1 MDNGPTPHSDLVEN
15 LVFRFETAWQEGET
29 PRITDFLPERKD
41 DRWGVLVELVHVD
54 LEFRVKSDNHIR
66 VERYFDQ
73 FPEWADHADDAV
85 ELIAAEYNFR
95 ARDDS
100 PPSLDEYRGRF
111 PRLWDRLL
119 DRLTATFR
127 AAGETLQG
135 SRSQL
140 DNDGEQTQIYGATGD
155 PAVASTGNR
164 GGFRYRIIS
173 NHASGGLGDVFLAHD
188 SEVSREVALKQLK
201 SQFADDPDSQARFLR
216 EAEITGGLEHPG
228 IVPVYGMGAYGDGR
242 PYYAMRFVRGGSFK
256 AAIERYHEIVGVR
269 ELESLRTLKL
279 RKLLARFI
287 EVCHAID
294 YAHSRGVVHRD
305 IKPANI
311 MLGKYGE
318 TLVVD
323 WGLAKPI
330 GRGTTSRSTDE
341 VTLRPQS
348 GSGSSATQMGSAVG
362 TPAYMSPEQAAGQVD
377 SLGPATDVF
386 SLGAT
391 LYHLLTG
398 QSPQTSLEVPVVIGR
413 VTRGE
418 FQLPSEVCGD
428 VPAGLEAICLK
439 AMALRPEDRYR
450 TAGAIAADIE
460 NWLADEPVAAHREP
474 WQDRARRWMRR
485 HRSFVSSGVVAG
497 VLLITTAVAGLF
509 AWEHARQEAR
519 FRRDQVQTA
528 VLTADESAIAE
539 LRGDRF
545 SAAVAILDT
554 ALEQLKS
561 QPQLTDLRSR
571 IEHRREHV
579 QQLVDFYRLA
589 EQAEELAIFENDAAA
604 TIASQSALDALKIFD
619 YADWWEHLPDEELS
633 AQQAD
638 RLRQAVYDQ
647 LLLLALFKGKS
658 ILLNILSPTSVEE
671 SRQLLDIAELAQSFR
686 RAESITALQAC
697 ANMRLGRGLVFPDI
711 MNLRPK
717 SAADNNAVGIMIWSM
732 SQNPVMRNLVLAGRS
747 FDGDLMEVARGFLV
761 RAAALDPDRYLTMF
775 TLGFVCRQ
783 LGDYAAAQQA
793 FNQCIV
799 LRPDD
804 CLAYCIRAET
814 YLAEAADT
822 GNQQRKTAL
831 LHEALVDAEKARDL
845 APMTHYVHWY
855 RGLVLRDMEQAPE
868 AVTAFIEAVR
878 LGKPAVRDLSRVLN
892 KNRESVEE
900 TRAYANQLLEIE
912 PDNTDY
918 RMLLATAEW
927 SLGNDPAAA
936 VAAESVLAKQP
947 NRAAAQAIRGTAAI
961 HSGNRIAAISD
972 FRAALDNDPENYE
985 AAMGLSRSLVITK
998 EYPAALAAF
1007 DRGISIAKTD
1017 WQTAEAQLGRSE
1029 VLMRMTRFSAA
1040 AHALRAAVARD
1051 PSCNYEKVAKLAAE
1065 YKATAVTEIID
1076 SRRASKFGEKSSRRH
1091 FPVLPLLNG
1100 GFELGLSAYW
1110 GQAEAGKPIWWNRG
1124 GCRSLAEVSGD
1135 DRHSGELS
1143 LHIQHT
1149 SPAAD
1154 GVIAETSQTVPA
1166 IPDARY
1172 QISLWAKADGLAV
1185 NGAYVVIGSA
1195 ANVPHVAL
1203 PAGTYDWQQVTG
1215 EFTAKGDQV
1224 RLRII
1229 SRDVG
1234 DVWLDDIRIELAE
1247 K

>member
-1 MDNGPTPHSDLVEN
+1 MDNGQTPHSDLVEN
-15 LVFRFETAWQEGET
+15 LVFRFETAWQGGE
-29 PRITDFLPERKD
+29 PPGINDFLPETAD

-54 LEFRVKSDNHIR
+54 LEFRLKSDNDIR

-85 ELIAAEYNFR
+85 DLIAAEYDLR
-95 ARDDS
+95 ARNDS

-119 DRLTATFR
+119 DRLTATYC
-127 AAGETLQG
+127 AAGETLRG
-135 SRSQL
+135 SHSQSG
-140 DNDGEQTQIYGATGD
+140 NDGDQTQIYGAAGNPED
-155 PAVASTGNR
+155 APSGNR

-188 SEVSREVALKQLK
+188 GEVSREVALKQLK

-256 AAIERYHEIVGVR
+256 AAIEQYQEIAGVR
-269 ELESLRTLKL
+269 ELDSLRTLKL

-330 GRGTTSRSTDE
+330 GRVETSSSTDE

-377 SLGPATDVF
+377 SLGPATDIF

-398 QSPQTSLEVPVVIGR
+398 QSPQTSLDLPVVLSR
-413 VTRGE
+413 ATRGE
-418 FQLPSEVCGD
+418 FRVPHEVCDD

-474 WQDRARRWMRR
+474 WKDRARRWMRR
-485 HRSFVSSGVVAG
+485 HRTIVSSGVVAG
-497 VLLITTAVAGLF
+497 VLLITTTIAGLF
-509 AWEHARQEAR
+509 AWDQARQEAR
-519 FRRDQVQTA
+519 FRSDRVQSA

-554 ALEQLKS
+554 ALDQLKS

-579 QQLVDFYRLA
+579 QRLVDFYRLA
-589 EQAEELAIFENDAAA
+589 AQAEELAVFENDATA

-619 YADWWEHLPDEELS
+619 HADWWAHLPDEELS

-638 RLRQAVYDQ
+638 RLCQTIYDQ
-647 LLLLALFKGKS
+647 LLLLALLKGKS
-658 ILLNILSPTSVEE
+658 ILLNILSPASVEE
-671 SRQLLDIAELAQSFR
+671 SRQLLDIAELAERFR

-697 ANMRLGRGLVFPDI
+697 ANLRLGRGLVFPDV
-711 MNLRPK
+711 MSLRPE
-717 SAADNNAVGIMIWSM
+717 SAADNNAVGIMTWSM

-761 RAAALDPDRYLTMF
+761 RAAALDPDRFLTMF

-822 GNQQRKTAL
+822 GDQQHKTTLWHA
-831 LHEALVDAEKARDL
+831 ALVDAEKARDL

-855 RGLVLRDMEQAPE
+855 RGLVLRDMEQTPE
-868 AVTAFIEAVR
+868 AVAAFIEAVR

-892 KNRESVEE
+892 KNRESVQEA
-900 TRAYANQLLEIE
+900 RAYANQLLDVE
-912 PDNTDY
+912 PDNADY

-927 SLGNDPAAA
+927 SLGNDSAAA
-936 VAAESVLAKQP
+936 DAAESVLTKQP
-947 NRAAAQAIRGTAAI
+947 NRAAALAIRGAAAM
-961 HSGNRIAAISD
+961 HSGNRKAAISD
-972 FRAALDNDPENYE
+972 FRAALDIDPTNYE
-985 AAMGLSRSLVITK
+985 AAMGLGRSLASSK
-998 EYPAALAAF
+998 EYSAALAAF
-1007 DRGISIAKTD
+1007 DRGNSIAKTD
-1017 WQTAEAQLGRSE
+1017 WQLAEAELGRCE
-1029 VLMRMTRFSAA
+1029 VFTRMTRFSDA
-1040 AHALRAAVARD
+1040 AHALRAALASD
-1051 PSCNYEKVAKLAAE
+1051 ASCDLEKVAQLAAE

-1076 SRRASKFGEKSSRRH
+1076 SRRASKFGEKTTRRR
-1091 FPVLPLLNG
+1091 FPVLPFLNG

-1124 GCRSLAEVSGD
+1124 GCRSVAEVSRD

-1143 LHIQHT
+1143 LRIHHT
-1149 SPAAD
+1149 SPAAE
-1154 GVIAETSQTVPA
+1154 GVIAETSQIVPA
-1166 IPDARY
+1166 TPDARY
-1172 QISLWAKADGLAV
+1172 RISLWAKADGLAV
-1185 NGAYVVIGSA
+1185 NGAYVVVGSA
-1195 ANVPHVAL
+1195 INVPHVAL
-1203 PAGTYDWQQVTG
+1203 PAGTYGWQQVTG
-1215 EFTAKGDQV
+1215 EFTANGDQV
-1224 RLRII
+1224 RLRIV

-1234 DVWLDDIRIELAE
+1234 DVWLDDIRVELAE
-1247 K
+1247 E